1 MFKRLKGQVGKL
13 PGEGDPARDLAD
25 IWGMLDVLPTASA
38 TTNMAATTVDLMA
51 VRLSPRGSPAGPYG
65 WFPLPGWIV
74 PAAVIVGALVA
85 GIVFGRIT
93 AADPLVANLPF
104 IKHLDL
110 LQEAG
115 SLRFLE
121 QLAKLMASERPAHP
135 RWFRLAREPAAVR
148 AEAREF
154 DDEVEALRQDFT
166 AQSSSTRAAQL
177 PAAKSDRLERIE
189 KSAETFFS
197 LSPIDRREVE
207 AVARAL
213 ADPSHDHLRDAARL
227 WHVIVA
233 ATPLPL
239 RRSVIEMRLDDRLEW
254 LQRPVGGEG
263 RFNPRAGDRGRE
275 DDRRS
280 GPRRGDGE
288 ELRPGLRSPG
298 SISQPGLP
306 PRVGP
311 PTAPAETPAPLR

>member
-1 MFKRLKGQVGKL
+1 MFKRLKGQVGKP
-13 PGEGDPARDLAD
+13 PGEDDPASDLAD
-25 IWGMLDVLPTASA
+25 IWGMLDVLPIASA

-51 VRLSPRGSPAGPYG
+51 VRLSPRGSPAGPRG

-121 QLAKLMASERPAHP
+121 QLAKLMASERPVQP

-233 ATPLPL
+233 ATPPPL

-298 SISQPGLP
+298 SISPPGLP

-311 PTAPAETPAPLR
+311 PTTPAETPAPLR